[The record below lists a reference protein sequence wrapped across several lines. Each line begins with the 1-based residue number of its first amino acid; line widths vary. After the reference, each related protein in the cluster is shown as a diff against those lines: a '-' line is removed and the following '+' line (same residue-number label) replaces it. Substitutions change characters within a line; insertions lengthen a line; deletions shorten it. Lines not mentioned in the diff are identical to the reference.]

1 MPQPKN
7 AILINAEDYEV
18 AFYSAKNEVFGR
30 HGNEDAPAGVVAMFE
45 STKVHVRTLSQA
57 GKSLQHS
64 ASAGSESAKFFLNE
78 HLKAQA
84 ISHYRSKEDVHAFY
98 VTAFTQTKGHEQ
110 VFVQSSMDH
119 ERTRLLHDQN
129 SRILLAC
136 NKFSGC
142 IGPSSSQS
150 VVAPKKFMG
159 TKMHEDCKG
168 AIREMV
174 LRNPLEFLY
183 IKSVEKY
190 IRCFC
195 SHELCP
201 IPGVDADEKVG

>member
-1 MPQPKN
+1 MPPPKN
-7 AILINAEDYEV
+7 PMLITAEDYEE

-30 HGNEDAPAGVVAMFE
+30 LGNEDAPAGVVAMFE
-45 STKVHVRTLSQA
+45 STKVHVRRLSEA
-57 GKSLQHS
+57 GKSLQQS
-64 ASAGSESAKFFLNE
+64 ASVGSESAKFFLNE

-136 NKFSGC
+136 NKFTGC
-142 IGPSSSQS
+142 MNPISGPSSSQRI
-150 VVAPKKFMG
+150 VALKKFYG
-159 TKMHEDCKG
+159 SKMHKD
-168 AIREMV
+168 
-174 LRNPLEFLY
+174 
-183 IKSVEKY
+183 
-190 IRCFC
+190 
-195 SHELCP
+195 
-201 IPGVDADEKVG
+201 